1 MTSEWS
7 QYTTRRIQWQEC
19 ADGPDAYDCMSFTR
33 MIQAKHFGISMD
45 RVMVGN
51 YDDGIGLFSLLNS
64 CGERV
69 NWGPVKT
76 PLHGDIVI
84 ARRPFHIGTWLDI
97 DGGGVL
103 HCLRGAG
110 VVFTRDAA
118 WGASGIGRKTYL
130 RHRSK
135 M

>member
-1 MTSEWS
+1 MSEFARYLGTPW
-7 QYTTRRIQWQEC
+7 REG

-33 MIQAKHFGISMD
+33 MIQARHFGVQMD
-45 RVMVGN
+45 RVMIAD
-51 YDDGIGLFSLLNS
+51 YDDGLGLLALLNS
-64 CGERV
+64 CGERAH
-69 NWGPVKT
+69 WEPVKT
-76 PLHGDIVI
+76 PRHGDIVV
-84 ARRPFHIGTWLDI
+84 ARRPFHIGVYLAV

-118 WGASGIGRKTYL
+118 WATSGIGRKTYM

-135 M
+135 L